1 MTDHSSK
8 ARLSPGKPLSTTQKT
23 EISALWSSPV
33 LTPQFNHSSVPDKT
47 TGILSSTV
55 TELPTLNLNHKK
67 LVS

>member
-23 EISALWSSPV
+23 EIAVLWSSPV
-33 LTPQFNHSSVPDKT
+33 LTPQFNYSCAPDKT
-47 TGILSSTV
+47 SIVLSGGV